1 MTDPLISMAFFTAL
15 LGSGHC
21 IGMCGG
27 LVAALSLSP
36 RGREGG
42 WLFQLF
48 YNFGRVLTY
57 TLLGILVGWLG
68 STMALTTGLAGV
80 TRGLLLGSDLLIIV
94 LGLGTA
100 GLWEKYT
107 LWQLEFKTPLQLLN
121 RTVMQLK
128 KIPSVV
134 IALPLGLLMGFLP
147 CGFLY
152 AMVLTAAQSASPL
165 LGGLIML
172 SFGIGTI
179 PALLLFGGA
188 AQWMSSR
195 TRRWLLRG
203 AGTMVALMG
212 AYNLLRHW
220 KMIAAGL
227 L

>member
-1 MTDPLISMAFFTAL
+1 MSDPLISMAFFTAL

-36 RGREGG
+36 QGREGG
-42 WLFQLF
+42 LLFQLL

-68 STMALTTGLAGV
+68 STLALTTGLAGIA
-80 TRGLLLGSDLLIIV
+80 RGLLIGSDLLVIF

-100 GLWEKYT
+100 GLWQKYT
-107 LWQLEFKTPLQLLN
+107 LWQLEFKTPLQLLS
-121 RTVMQLK
+121 RSVRRLK
-128 KIPSVV
+128 QMPSAV
-134 IALPLGLLMGFLP
+134 IALPIGLLMGFLP

-165 LGGLIML
+165 LGGLVML
-172 SFGIGTI
+172 AFGIGTI

-195 TRRWLLRG
+195 ARRWLLRG
-203 AGTMVALMG
+203 AGLMVALMG

-220 KMIAAGL
+220 QMIVPEL
-227 L
+227 F

>member
-42 WLFQLF
+42 LLFQLF

-68 STMALTTGLAGV
+68 STLALTTGLAGV
-80 TRGLLLGSDLLIIV
+80 TWGLLLGSDLLIIV

-100 GLWEKYT
+100 GLWQKYT
-107 LWQLEFKTPLQLLN
+107 LLQLEFKTPLQWIN
-121 RTVMQLK
+121 RSVMQLK
-128 KIPSVV
+128 QIPSIV
-134 IALPLGLLMGFLP
+134 IALPIGLLMGFLP

-165 LGGLIML
+165 LGGLVML

-195 TRRWLLRG
+195 ARRWLLRG

-212 AYNLLRHW
+212 TYNLLRHW
-220 KMIAAGL
+220 QMFSAGL
-227 L
+227 F